1 MFIFIIAYE
10 LDEKT
15 KKKKTGRNR
24 VKRVQTSNER
34 KSNSI

>member
-15 KKKKTGRNR
+15 KKKTGRNR